1 MANVAVV
8 KFRTI
13 ATSEV
18 ILADWKQGRL
28 ECLQN
33 CLEDCRCNLQ
43 VATAFS
49 QIAERCDRASFRL
62 LIIPRLW
69 PSNNSLSGFESS
81 LNLVREI
88 TAPWVLKEVIV
99 FDDDTKSLP
108 LAEYCRVF
116 AEGASEFLDSSSGSF
131 AEELK
136 RCVERHC
143 LNFARRHYDQQSPA
157 FGRCGRRLKPWGIVG
172 ESEVMVRVF
181 EEVHRAAFLSDVP
194 VLITGESGTG
204 KQLLAEAIH
213 RLDTEAQGPSVPD
226 GELQHHQRCAG

>member
-1 MANVAVV
+1 MNATLPESSAVRLALTAERIVPSHAKDLRAQIVGKYKARLLARFPMANVAVV

-69 PSNNSLSGFESS
+69 PSNNSLSRFESS

-131 AEELK
+131 AQELK
-136 RCVERHC
+136 EVCRTALSEFRKAP
-143 LNFARRHYDQQSPA
+143 LRSA
-157 FGRCGRRLKPWGIVG
+157 GRQPSGVAG
-172 ESEVMVRVF
+172 
-181 EEVHRAAFLSDVP
+181 DV
-194 VLITGESGTG
+194 
-204 KQLLAEAIH
+204 
-213 RLDTEAQGPSVPD
+213 
-226 GELQHHQRCAG
+226 